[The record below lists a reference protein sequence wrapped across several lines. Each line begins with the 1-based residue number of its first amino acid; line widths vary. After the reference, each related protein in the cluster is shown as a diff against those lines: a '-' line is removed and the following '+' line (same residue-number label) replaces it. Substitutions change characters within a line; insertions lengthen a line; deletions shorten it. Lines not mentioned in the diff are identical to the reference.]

1 MRKPEIIILAMTAN
15 QVIEEN
21 KITVVV
27 KPKRAYLLALP
38 RRPHDHNK
46 SLGIV
51 FCRKK
56 NEIKDYIFIMY

>member
-56 NEIKDYIFIMY
+56 KLKLGIIFL